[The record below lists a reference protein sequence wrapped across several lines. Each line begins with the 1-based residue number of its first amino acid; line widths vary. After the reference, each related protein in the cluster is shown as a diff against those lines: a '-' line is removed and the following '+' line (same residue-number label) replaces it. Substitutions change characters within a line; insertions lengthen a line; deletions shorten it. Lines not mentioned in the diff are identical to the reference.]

1 MPTAAKLFAAIAFAV
16 IGFAAAEAFKPQ
28 MPPETTFGVF
38 SLICAA
44 IGAVC
49 GWKIMGPRVRQGWVT
64 AMSVGVTTAAA
75 MTGLALLG
83 FSVRE
88 MIIRSLNRRF
98 DGPLDAL
105 LGTFEIALEYA
116 WLLVD
121 IRVMGVLVI
130 GALLGGIIAEAAG
143 RRWR

>member
-1 MPTAAKLFAAIAFAV
+1 MPTAAKLFAAIAFAI
-16 IGFAAAEAFKPQ
+16 IGFAAAEAFKPL
-28 MPPETTFGVF
+28 MPPETVFGMF

-49 GWKIMGPRVRQGWVT
+49 GWMIMGPRVRNGWMT
-64 AMSVGVTTAAA
+64 AMSIGLTTAVA
-75 MTGLALLG
+75 MTAVALLA

-98 DGPLDAL
+98 DGPMEAL
-105 LGTFEIALEYA
+105 VGTFGIALEYA

-121 IRVMGVLVI
+121 IRVVGVLVV
-130 GALLGGIIAEAAG
+130 GGMLGGLIAEAAG